1 MYVIQRSKTGHY
13 VRTVHTPQAGE
24 CALKPVDLNEVPG
37 ADEEGAPQ
45 ARDVRVTI
53 DVTLLGGPTLETD
66 ITVREG
72 KNNAE
77 TRSHALLAL
86 QEEMDEARRNAPSSG
101 QSPRLRIGADGH
113 VRGWVL
119 IEEIA
124 AVWAGDVCTSDG
136 RSIEDE

>member
-86 QEEMDEARRNAPSSG
+86 QEEMDEARRNADELGALLATPPAWALDIPLAASG
-101 QSPRLRIGADGH
+101 FEAYRYRKD
-113 VRGWVL
+113 
-119 IEEIA
+119 
-124 AVWAGDVCTSDG
+124 
-136 RSIEDE
+136 